1 MLRPGDLLRAADI
14 AKVLGVGVR
23 QAQRRI
29 RAGECGPYSEIGG
42 VLRVRREA
50 FEKAIKNQETQPR
63 PPPPPRRGSVQPNP
77 ARNAGF

>member
-1 MLRPGDLLRAADI
+1 MLRSGDLLRAKDVAE
-14 AKVLGVGVR
+14 VLGIGVR

-50 FEKAIKNQETQPR
+50 FEKAIRDQETKPK
-63 PPPPPRRGSVQPNP
+63 PPPPPRQGSVQPRP
-77 ARNAGF
+77 TRTASI